1 MRVGCTK
8 CTADCRFPNQGR
20 SLPPPGHAA
29 KFGGAPA
36 PQPTRCPTDAPVK
49 FTPLAP
55 AALPLE
61 VAPPLQRSS
70 KRAAWDGASGPGAVR
85 PRTTPVRVAGELPLP
100 CTRPS
105 GRTCEPRRD
114 VQIGSHLGSMRLDTP
129 LFSGRVKEAKN
140 IANPGASEICHQL
153 RQGLVPGWR
162 AVADKP
168 HSPVRR
174 RDWGRL
180 LRAGEGI
187 DGEKRAASRSPGA
200 GNGARGAQ
208 NAVHERVSPVTSQ
221 GRRSEGSFSQDALGG
236 DARHRLCTSKRGEA
250 THHGAEPVIEE
261 KVE

>member
-61 VAPPLQRSS
+61 VAPQTQTRVQKGEGEGSS
-70 KRAAWDGASGPGAVR
+70 AEGLCGGADASLRWERGTPSPVGATAPTGVHPQQGVR
-85 PRTTPVRVAGELPLP
+85 TPTHV
-100 CTRPS
+100 
-105 GRTCEPRRD
+105 
-114 VQIGSHLGSMRLDTP
+114 GSVRLDTP
-129 LFSGRVKEAKN
+129 LFSGRVDEAKN
-140 IANPGASEICHQL
+140 SANPGASEICRQL
-153 RQGLVPGWR
+153 QRGLVLCGR
-162 AVADKP
+162 AVADGP
-168 HSPVRR
+168 QSPVPR

-180 LRAGEGI
+180 LRTGDGI
-187 DGEKRAASRSPGA
+187 DRERRGASRSPGA
-200 GNGARGAQ
+200 EQGARGAQ
-208 NAVHERVSPVTSQ
+208 EAGHDRVLAVASQ
-221 GRRSEGSFSQDALGG
+221 GKRCEGSFSQVAPSNG
-236 DARHRLCTSKRGEA
+236 ARHRLCSIKRGEA